1 MATNSNKPRRQT
13 LTTPIGVASF
23 PNIST
28 RDSGRQFSDDKFK
41 TKLILDR
48 KEAAGMIAKLEA
60 FGKAELP
67 GEDPDE
73 IDMPFM
79 PHPEDET
86 KIVLIAKSKH
96 RPAVFDSRNRAVQ
109 VVEGDKKTDEEKVL
123 VKIGSGSKLRLSVGL
138 GTYPATLTRDKK
150 TGKDKKTRNAG
161 VNLYLNQVQLVEL
174 REYGAGSSAFGE
186 VDDGYEHD
194 GASDFGDGQTDDT
207 DEDTGGN
214 EPDALEL

>member
-1 MATNSNKPRRQT
+1 MATNSNKPKRQT
-13 LTTPIGVASF
+13 LTTPVGVASF

-28 RDSGRQFSDDKFK
+28 KDSGRQYSDDKFK

-60 FGKAELP
+60 FGKAELA

-79 PHPEDET
+79 PHAEDET
-86 KIVLIAKSKH
+86 KIVLVAKSKH
-96 RPAVFDSRNRAVQ
+96 RPAVFDSRNRPVV
-109 VVEGDKKTDEEKVL
+109 VVEVDKKTDEEKVL

-138 GTYPATLTRDKK
+138 GTYPATLTKDKK

-161 VNLYLNQVQLVEL
+161 VNLYLNQVQLIDL
-174 REYGAGSSAFGE
+174 REYGAGTSNFGE

-194 GASDFGDGQTDDT
+194 GASNFSGGDDDG
-207 DEDTGGN
+207 DEDVGGN